1 MQRARLCRFYKG
13 DSRLKEFHELAS
25 AGKKSLAISF
35 REIRKNK
42 YQRAA
47 KFVKFVK
54 FVVKKYLRN
63 LNK

>member
-1 MQRARLCRFYKG
+1 MQDVMMHLRCN
-13 DSRLKEFHELAS
+13 EFHELAS

-54 FVVKKYLRN
+54 FVVKKRN
-63 LNK
+63 LNN

>member
-35 REIRKNK
+35 FASEATRGRAREIR
-42 YQRAA
+42 
-47 KFVKFVK
+47 
-54 FVVKKYLRN
+54 
-63 LNK
+63 LN